1 MNALEKERT
10 TICFDAD
17 VFDMV
22 LAMRAKPEY
31 RRMSISAIVNML
43 LATALSD
50 EGKTMDEI
58 REERK

>member
-1 MNALEKERT
+1 MNVLEKERT

-43 LATALSD
+43 LATDKPGGHRL
-50 EGKTMDEI
+50 
-58 REERK
+58 RRR